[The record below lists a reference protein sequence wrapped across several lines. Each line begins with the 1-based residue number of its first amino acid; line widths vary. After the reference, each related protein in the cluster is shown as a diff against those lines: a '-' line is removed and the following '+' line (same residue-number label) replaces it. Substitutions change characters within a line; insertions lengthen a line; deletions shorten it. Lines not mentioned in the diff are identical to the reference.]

1 MKKPIQQPQ
10 NHNMSLFYF
19 IPYLNLKYYE
29 KWYILQK
36 SKSCSSSLLNHK
48 GLVHLFFIGKNLK
61 CPYQESNLYCSAIH
75 KGIVQ
80 DCSNGDIA
88 GGWVSCMDIDESCP
102 INDYWINKDT
112 VYVKDGCGGRIHLC
126 YTRGNVKVNDNT
138 VSFMQDIFSFLTFMR
153 MLTNIWKKEI
163 LI

>member
-1 MKKPIQQPQ
+1 MKNDIFCK
-10 NHNMSLFYF
+10 
-19 IPYLNLKYYE
+19 
-29 KWYILQK
+29 K
-36 SKSCSSSLLNHK
+36 SKSCSSSILNHK
-48 GLVHLFFIGKNLK
+48 GLVHLFFTGKNLK

-126 YTRGNVKVNDNT
+126 YTRGNVKVNEIT
-138 VSFMQDIFSFLTFMR
+138 FSFMQDIFFYLTFMR
-153 MLTNIWKKEI
+153 MLTNRPI
-163 LI
+163 